1 MMKLEFKKIVN
12 FLFLLIITLQL
23 SSCTEPYALQT
34 NNYEE
39 VLVVEAT
46 ITNELKNQEIVLSKT
61 TPLENKE
68 VLIETG
74 ANVYISDDQG
84 NQYNFDE
91 QGGKY
96 ISENAFQIMPNRTY
110 KLHINT
116 RNGKSYESSAE
127 VLPPVNPMQDV
138 TATVETQ
145 DSIRGVAIHVDSFD
159 PTNKSKYYRYEY
171 EETYNIITPDWN
183 TQKAIVIPPTNPS
196 SDGTIAYIPNSPDTK
211 VCYNTV
217 ISPNIMLA
225 NTSAFSEDKLH
236 YSIRFISHQNYIIS
250 HRYSILVRQYILSLA
265 SYDYYAT
272 LKKISGSGSILSPL
286 QPGFVSANINSL
298 DNPNEKVV
306 GYFDV
311 TSVSTKR
318 IYFNYADLFPFES
331 LPPYYTDCTPF
342 CYGEQPACTHYPP
355 DAVIAD
361 INNGFITLHAPNLW
375 VNAPCGDCTTF
386 ASNIKPSFWV
396 D

>member
-1 MMKLEFKKIVN
+1 MKFRKTY
-12 FLFLLIITLQL
+12 FLLIVLAITLQFA
-23 SSCTEPYALQT
+23 SCTEPYALQT
-34 NNYEE
+34 NTYEE
-39 VLVVEAT
+39 VLVVQAT
-46 ITNELKNQEIVLSKT
+46 ITNEFKNQEIVLSKT
-61 TPLENKE
+61 APLENKE
-68 VLIETG
+68 VVLETG

-91 QGGKY
+91 IAGKY
-96 ISENAFQIMPNRTY
+96 ISENAFQIMPNTRY

-116 RNGKSYESSAE
+116 SNGKSYESSAE
-127 VLPPVNPMQDV
+127 FLPPLNPMQDV

-159 PTNKSKYYRYEY
+159 PTGNSKYYRYEY
-171 EETYNIITPDWN
+171 EESYKIIAPEWSV
-183 TQKAIVIPPTNPS
+183 QKAIVIPPTNPS
-196 SDGTIAYIPNSPDTK
+196 SDGTIAYITNSPDTK

-225 NTSAFSEDKLH
+225 NTSAFSEDRLH
-236 YSIRFISHQNYIIS
+236 YSIRFLSDQNYIIS
-250 HRYSILVRQYILSLA
+250 HRYTILVRQYILSLA
-265 SYDYYAT
+265 SYNYYAT
-272 LKKISGSGSILSPL
+272 LKKMSGSGSILSPL
-286 QPGFVSANINSL
+286 QPGFVNGNLSSL

-331 LPPYYTDCTPF
+331 LPPYITDCTPF
-342 CYGEQPACTHYPP
+342 CYGEQPDCTHYPP

-361 INNGFITLHAPNLW
+361 INNGFITLHSPNLW

-386 ASNIKPSFWV
+386 ASNIKPTFWV

>member
-1 MMKLEFKKIVN
+1 MKLDCHKILKL
-12 FLFLLIITLQL
+12 LFIITITLHL

-34 NNYEE
+34 NTYEE
-39 VLVVEAT
+39 ALVVQAT

-61 TPLENKE
+61 TPLESKNIVLEKGAE
-68 VLIETG
+68 VFITD
-74 ANVYISDDQG
+74 SQG
-84 NQYNFDE
+84 NQYNFEE
-91 QGGKY
+91 QDGKY
-96 ISENAFQIMPNRTY
+96 ISENAFQIEPNKSY
-110 KLHINT
+110 KLQINT
-116 RNGKSYESSAE
+116 RNGKSYESSTE
-127 VLPPVNPMQDV
+127 ILPTVNPMQDV

-159 PTNKSKYYRYEY
+159 PTNSSKYYRYEY

-183 TQKAIVIPPTNPS
+183 TQKAIVLPSNNPL
-196 SDGTIAYIPNSPDTK
+196 SDGIIAYVPNSPDTK

-217 ISPNIMLA
+217 VSPSIMIA
-225 NTSAFSEDKLH
+225 NTSAYSEDRLH
-236 YSIRFISHQNYIIS
+236 YLIRFLSDQNYIIS
-250 HRYSILVRQYILSLA
+250 HRYSILVRQYTLSLA
-265 SYDYYAT
+265 SYNYYAT
-272 LKKISGSGSILSPL
+272 LKKMSGSGSILSPL
-286 QPGFVSANINSL
+286 QPGFVSGNLNSL

-342 CYGEQPACTHYPP
+342 CYGDYPCTHFPP
-355 DAVIAD
+355 DGVIAD
-361 INNGFITLHAPNLW
+361 INNDFIRLHAPSRW

-386 ASNIKPSFWV
+386 ASNIKPAFWE

>member
-1 MMKLEFKKIVN
+1 MKFRKTY
-12 FLFLLIITLQL
+12 FLLIVLAITLQFA
-23 SSCTEPYALQT
+23 SCTEPYALQT
-34 NNYEE
+34 NTYEE
-39 VLVVEAT
+39 VLVVQAT
-46 ITNELKNQEIVLSKT
+46 ITNEFKNQEIVLSKT
-61 TPLENKE
+61 APLENKE
-68 VLIETG
+68 VVLETG

-91 QGGKY
+91 IAGKY
-96 ISENAFQIMPNRTY
+96 ISENAFQIMPNTRY

-116 RNGKSYESSAE
+116 SNGKSYESSAE
-127 VLPPVNPMQDV
+127 FLPPLNPMQDV

-145 DSIRGVAIHVDSFD
+145 DSIRGVTIHVDSFD
-159 PTNKSKYYRYEY
+159 PTGNSKYYRYEY
-171 EETYNIITPDWN
+171 EESYKIIAPEWSV
-183 TQKAIVIPPTNPS
+183 QKAIVIPPTNPS
-196 SDGTIAYIPNSPDTK
+196 SDGTIAYITNSPDTK

-225 NTSAFSEDKLH
+225 NTSAFSEDRLH
-236 YSIRFISHQNYIIS
+236 YSIRFLSDQNYIIS
-250 HRYSILVRQYILSLA
+250 HRYTILVRQYILSLA
-265 SYDYYAT
+265 SYNYYAT
-272 LKKISGSGSILSPL
+272 LKKMSGSGSILSPL
-286 QPGFVSANINSL
+286 QPGFVNGNLSSL

-331 LPPYYTDCTPF
+331 LPPYITDCTPF
-342 CYGEQPACTHYPP
+342 CYGEQPDCTHYPP

-361 INNGFITLHAPNLW
+361 INNGFITLHSPNLW
-375 VNAPCGDCTTF
+375 VNSPCGDCTTF
-386 ASNIKPSFWV
+386 ASNIKPTFWV